1 MELQSER
8 QLPWPRQRVWSALND
23 PGFLQL
29 CIPGC
34 ESMEAAGDYQ
44 YHALVLAKVGP
55 VKARFRGQVSIA
67 DLIPPESY
75 ILRFEGQGGVAGFA
89 RGEAEVY
96 LLELDGGGSALR
108 YSARAIVGGKLAQ
121 IGSRLVQSTA
131 RKMADEF
138 FDNFIAQLQR
148 LEGGAGQPEQA
159 QTEPEEPK
167 KRNWKFWSDAGQG
180 AD

>member
-23 PGFLQL
+23 PGLLQQ

-34 ESMEAAGDYQ
+34 ESMEAIGDYQ
-44 YHALVLAKVGP
+44 YHALVQAKVGP

-75 ILRFEGQGGVAGFA
+75 ILRFEGQGGAAGFA

-121 IGSRLVQSTA
+121 IGSRLVQSAA

-138 FDNFIAQLQR
+138 FDNFITQLQR
-148 LEGGAGQPEQA
+148 LEDSVDQPQQEQA
-159 QTEPEEPK
+159 EPEETE
-167 KRNWKFWSDAGQG
+167 KRNWKFWNDAGQG
-180 AD
+180 TN